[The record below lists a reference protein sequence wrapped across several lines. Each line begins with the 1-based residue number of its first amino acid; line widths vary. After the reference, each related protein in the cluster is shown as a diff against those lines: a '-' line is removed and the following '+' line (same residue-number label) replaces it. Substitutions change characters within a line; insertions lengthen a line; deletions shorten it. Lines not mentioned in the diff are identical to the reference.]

1 VLICASEHS
10 TAWYIVMNGIFSIIP
25 LLAASFVRVL
35 NHIGANQASSTL
47 NSAYTWLLT
56 LNPIVVII
64 LGVIVFIAGKFAKWV
79 GIIMIVIGV
88 IFLALPYL
96 LHLI

>member
-1 VLICASEHS
+1 VSNVYSMIAILLGVSLFRILEIGVNQSAGSMAS
-10 TAWYIVMNGIFSIIP
+10 
-25 LLAASFVRVL
+25 
-35 NHIGANQASSTL
+35 
-47 NSAYTWLLT
+47 SAYTWLLT

-64 LGVIVFIAGKFAKWV
+64 LGVIVFIAGKLAKWV
-79 GIIMIVIGV
+79 GVIMIIVGI

>member
-1 VLICASEHS
+1 MSNVYSMIA
-10 TAWYIVMNGIFSIIP
+10 T
-25 LLAASFVRVL
+25 LLGVSLFRIL
-35 NHIGANQASSTL
+35 EIGVNQSASSMAS
-47 NSAYTWLLT
+47 SAYAWLLT

-64 LGVIVFIAGKFAKWV
+64 LGVVVFIAGKLAKWV
-79 GIIMIVIGV
+79 GVIMIIVGI

>member
-1 VLICASEHS
+1 MLRPDLID
-10 TAWYIVMNGIFSIIP
+10 MNKIYSMIAP
-25 LLAASFVRVL
+25 LLGVTLFRML
-35 NHIGANQASSTL
+35 NQIGVNQSASSMAG
-47 NSAYTWLLT
+47 SAYTWLLT

-79 GIIMIVIGV
+79 GIIMVIVGI

>member
-1 VLICASEHS
+1 MSNVCSMIA
-10 TAWYIVMNGIFSIIP
+10 T
-25 LLAASFVRVL
+25 LLGVSLFRIL
-35 NHIGANQASSTL
+35 EIGVNQSASSMAS
-47 NSAYTWLLT
+47 SAYTWLLT

-64 LGVIVFIAGKFAKWV
+64 LGVIVFIAGKLAKWV
-79 GIIMIVIGV
+79 GVIMIIVGI

>member
-1 VLICASEHS
+1 MSNVYSMIA
-10 TAWYIVMNGIFSIIP
+10 I
-25 LLAASFVRVL
+25 LLGVSLFRIL
-35 NHIGANQASSTL
+35 EIGVNQSASSMAS
-47 NSAYTWLLT
+47 SAYTWLLT

-64 LGVIVFIAGKFAKWV
+64 LGVIVFIAGKLAKWV
-79 GIIMIVIGV
+79 GVIMIIVGI